1 LLPGGIDTIALNLRE
16 LRGRSGTG
24 ARDRTERRG
33 KEKIMPAHRPV
44 PPEGGAPF
52 RNVARL
58 AAMKPSRMNLSLTN
72 ISALLERLGDPQR
85 RYPAVLVAG
94 TNGKGSVTTYVS
106 SVLRAAGL
114 RVGTYYSPHI
124 FRLHERIRLDGREI
138 SSRDLD
144 ALVGSV
150 RSTARGI
157 PLTYFE
163 CLTAAAA
170 QYFFEK
176 RVDAAVFEVGLGGR
190 LDATNLVNAVVTVI
204 TGISH
209 DHREHLGRTKRKI
222 LAEKLGVARAG
233 APLVAN
239 LAPRSL
245 VEQAAAHC
253 AAVGAPFHPV
263 GDEVEISLARIAADR
278 MTVRARTRRRDYGE
292 LATRMI
298 GRVQVR
304 NVATALRAV
313 EMLEEAGVLR
323 NAGAGTVRRGI
334 ASAFLAGRFQTVSES
349 PRIVLDVAHNE
360 ESLLAALDTVRRVF
374 PRDRTTIVFAALA
387 HKELGVFPARAVAAA
402 RAIIVTPLRDG
413 RSATGDRLGRVFG
426 AALKEAGGKGAAV
439 SVARG
444 VGQAIREARGRA
456 GPSDTIVIMGSHVTV
471 EEAAPFL

>member
-1 LLPGGIDTIALNLRE
+1 MSAN
-16 LRGRSGTG
+16 
-24 ARDRTERRG
+24 
-33 KEKIMPAHRPV
+33 RPV
-44 PPEGGAPF
+44 PREGSAPF

-58 AAMKPSRMNLSLTN
+58 AAMKPSRMNLSLAN
-72 ISALLERLGDPQR
+72 ISAFLERMGDPQR

-124 FRLHERIRLDGREI
+124 FRPHERIRLDGEEIASRE
-138 SSRDLD
+138 LD
-144 ALVGSV
+144 AIIGIV
-150 RSTARGI
+150 RARARGI

-170 QYFFEK
+170 LYFLEK

-222 LAEKLGVARAG
+222 LAEKLGVARTG

-239 LAPRSL
+239 LSPRSL
-245 VEQAAAHC
+245 VAQAAAHC
-253 AAVGAPFHPV
+253 AAVGAPFHSV
-263 GDEVEISLARIAADR
+263 RDEVDISIVELAAPR
-278 MTVRARTRRRDYGE
+278 MIVRACTPRRDYGE

-298 GRVQVR
+298 GRVQAR

-313 EMLEEAGVLR
+313 EMLEEAGMLR
-323 NAGAGTVRRGI
+323 NAGAGTIRKGI
-334 ASAFLAGRFQTVSES
+334 ASAFLAGRFQSVSES

-360 ESLLAALDTVRRVF
+360 ESLLASLDTVRRVA

-387 HKELGVFPARAVAAA
+387 HKELGIFPERAVTAARAV
-402 RAIIVTPLRDG
+402 IVTPLGDA
-413 RSATGDRLGRVFG
+413 RSASGDRLGRIFG
-426 AALKEAGGKGAAV
+426 SARKKAGGNAAAV

-444 VGQAIREARGRA
+444 IGQAIRDARRGA
-456 GPSDTIVIMGSHVTV
+456 APSDTIVIMGSHHTV

>member
-1 LLPGGIDTIALNLRE
+1 M
-16 LRGRSGTG
+16 S
-24 ARDRTERRG
+24 
-33 KEKIMPAHRPV
+33 AHKPV
-44 PPEGGAPF
+44 SPEGGAPF

-72 ISALLERLGDPQR
+72 ISALLERMGDPQR
-85 RYPAVLVAG
+85 KYPAVLVAG

-124 FRLHERIRLDGREI
+124 FRVHERIRLDGEEIASRE
-138 SSRDLD
+138 LD
-144 ALVGSV
+144 GLIEEIRA
-150 RSTARGI
+150 RARGI

-170 QYFFEK
+170 QYFLER

-190 LDATNLVNAVVTVI
+190 LDATNLVNAVVTAI

-222 LAEKLGVARAG
+222 LAEKLGVARPG

-239 LAPRSL
+239 LAPRPL

-253 AAVGAPFHPV
+253 AAVGAPFHSV
-263 GDEVEISLARIAADR
+263 GDEVAISLVELDASRMIA
-278 MTVRARTRRRDYGE
+278 RARTPRRDYGE
-292 LATRMI
+292 LETRMI
-298 GRVQVR
+298 GGAQLS
-304 NVATALRAV
+304 NVATALRAI
-313 EMLEEAGVLR
+313 EMLEETGVFP
-323 NAGAGTVRRGI
+323 NAGAETIRRGI
-334 ASAFLAGRFQTVSES
+334 ASAFLVGRFQSVSES

-360 ESLLAALDTVRRVF
+360 ESLLAALDTVRRIS

-387 HKELGVFPARAVAAA
+387 HKELGIFPARAVTAA
-402 RAIIVTPLRDG
+402 RAVIVTPLGDA

-426 AALKEAGGKGAAV
+426 AARKKAGGKAAAV

-444 VGQAIREARGRA
+444 IAQAVREARRRA
-456 GPSDTIVIMGSHVTV
+456 EPSDTIVIMGSHITV